1 MEKVCKGDKQVC
13 SFVRG
18 EVERRLHRR
27 GGEGSKGKGKV
38 KATVTTD
45 AERLEVLEEKL
56 DEVLQHVRMQTDAV
70 DALVEG
76 MMNLRGKVAQMEN
89 TIAEKLSYKE
99 SDNE

>member
-1 MEKVCKGDKQVC
+1 
-13 SFVRG
+13 
-18 EVERRLHRR
+18 
-27 GGEGSKGKGKV
+27 
-38 KATVTTD
+38 VTTD

-76 MMNLRGKVAQMEN
+76 MTNLRGKVAQMEN
-89 TIAEKLSYKE
+89 TIVEKLSYEE